1 MADPAIGRSTTA
13 GISKHMWYHDGMSFA
28 LLRVAS
34 VATIGVCIIFA
45 SGAIGNANAQ
55 ETEAISS
62 EKRDAARRFF
72 EQGERAYETRDYVLA
87 AKSFGEAYRIAPHY
101 ASLWNAARSWEH
113 AGEQTR
119 AANAYAQYL
128 HAAPV
133 NAPDR
138 DAAMAALAALAEK
151 LGRIDVFAVG
161 VEAVRIDDELLDGL
175 SVYVHPGMHMIEG
188 QLGDTKIRRT
198 EMIEAGSVRSV
209 ALVEDIK
216 IDKIEPPKNAPMVKA
231 VERASPKPPVASPLM
246 SAPNPAPGWSGPAA
260 IVAGGITVAAGS
272 LVLWSGIDTLS
283 AKNKFVAAPT
293 ANKLAAGKDKQL
305 RTNLLLGA
313 MIASGMA
320 TGVFLSVWK
329 WNGSTVRSAV
339 TILPPVM
346 SSPAQIS
353 VSGSF

>member
-1 MADPAIGRSTTA
+1 MAYPTSRGPTTA
-13 GISKHMWYHDGMSFA
+13 RISLQVWYDRGMSFA
-28 LLRVAS
+28 RRC
-34 VATIGVCIIFA
+34 VATIGVIVCTSSAIF
-45 SGAIGNANAQ
+45 SANAQ
-55 ETEAISS
+55 EIEVTSS
-62 EKRDAARRFF
+62 ERRDTARRFF

-87 AKSFGEAYRIAPHY
+87 AKSFSEAYRVEPHF
-101 ASLWNAARSWEH
+101 AALWNAARSWEH

-119 AANAYAQYL
+119 AANAYAKYL
-128 HAAPV
+128 RSAPA

-138 DAAMAALAALAEK
+138 DAAMAALAVLAEK
-151 LGRIDVFAVG
+151 LGRIEVFAENVG
-161 VEAVRIDDELLDGL
+161 AVRIDDELLDGL
-175 SVYVHPGMHMIEG
+175 VAYVHPGMHVIEG

-209 ALVEDIK
+209 ALVEDK
-216 IDKIEPPKNAPMVKA
+216 TMDEVEPSKNVPMEKEPARLLQKTVM
-231 VERASPKPPVASPLM
+231 ASPSILM
-246 SAPNPAPGWSGPAA
+246 PNRATNWAGPAA
-260 IVAGGITVAAGS
+260 IVAGGITAASAS

-283 AKNKFVAAPT
+283 AKNEFVAAPT
-293 ANKLAAGKDKQL
+293 ADKLAAGKDKQL

-339 TILPPVM
+339 MVLPPVM
-346 SSPAQIS
+346 NLPAQIA

>member
-1 MADPAIGRSTTA
+1 MAYPAIGRPTTA
-13 GISKHMWYHDGMSFA
+13 GISKHVWYPHGMSFA
-28 LLRVAS
+28 LQHVAS
-34 VATIGVCIIFA
+34 VATIGVILCA
-45 SGAIGNANAQ
+45 SGTICSANAQ
-55 ETEAISS
+55 EREGVSS
-62 EKRDAARRFF
+62 ENRDAARRFF

-87 AKSFGEAYRIAPHY
+87 AKSFGEAYRVAPHY

-128 HAAPV
+128 RSAPA

-151 LGRIDVFAVG
+151 LGRIEVFAVG
-161 VEAVRIDDELLDGL
+161 VDAVRIDDELLDGF
-175 SVYVHPGMHMIEG
+175 SVYVHPGMHVIEG
-188 QLGDTKIRRT
+188 QLGDSKIHRT

-209 ALVEDIK
+209 ALVEDK
-216 IDKIEPPKNAPMVKA
+216 EMDKIEPPKNAPMAKA
-231 VERASPKPPVASPLM
+231 VEHSSQKPAAASPLILTPNR
-246 SAPNPAPGWSGPAA
+246 APSWPGPAA
-260 IVAGGITVAAGS
+260 MVAGAMTVAAGS

-283 AKNKFVAAPT
+283 AKNEFVAAPT
-293 ANKLAAGKDKQL
+293 ADKLAAGKDKQL

-339 TILPPVM
+339 TIMPPVM
-346 SSPAQIS
+346 SLPAQIS